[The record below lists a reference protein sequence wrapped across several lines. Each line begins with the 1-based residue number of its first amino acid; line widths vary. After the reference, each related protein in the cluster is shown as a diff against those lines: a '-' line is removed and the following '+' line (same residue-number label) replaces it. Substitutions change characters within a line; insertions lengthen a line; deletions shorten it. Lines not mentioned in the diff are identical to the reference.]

1 MQTDTEWDQESRRTN
16 EVGFV
21 AKHSVFTVLPW
32 DKQLVGRLLEAVIR
46 SGAMP
51 RITLSFLVSDDEG
64 MMQGVL
70 AAAVANAKAR
80 AEIIAASAGVKLGMI
95 QRIDHGYSELRFSS
109 DDYDLGEAMVRK
121 SMAGPELNPDQVE
134 ASDTVTVTW
143 LIQQ

>member
-1 MQTDTEWDQESRRTN
+1 
-16 EVGFV
+16 
-21 AKHSVFTVLPW
+21 
-32 DKQLVGRLLEAVIR
+32 
-46 SGAMP
+46 
-51 RITLSFLVSDDEG
+51 